1 MFGTKGSIMDY
12 GKLVKAHWDSVAKP
26 LDGLG
31 TLEHLIIKIGALTET
46 EDVSIDRRVV
56 CVMCA
61 DNGVVK
67 EGVTQADSSVTAIQA
82 GNIAVHRTSVCRMA
96 AVAGADV
103 FPVDM
108 GMNVHVPGVSGPHI
122 NDGTGNLAEGP
133 AMSREECLRA
143 IEYGKEL
150 AEKYKKEGYDIII
163 TGEMGIGN
171 TTTSSAVAAVL
182 LNMPVENV
190 TGRGAGLS
198 DEGLKRKIDAINRG
212 ISVNKPDASD
222 PLDVL
227 SKLGGF
233 DIAGLTGLFLG
244 GCEAHIP
251 VVIDGLISSVAA
263 LIAARLV
270 PDSRKAMIPSHSS
283 AEPAAEAIL
292 QEIGEPAVLYAKMK
306 LGEGTGAVCML
317 PLLDMALEV
326 YRSATA
332 FTDTGLTP
340 YTVQKG
346 DKR

>member
-1 MFGTKGSIMDY
+1 MDY